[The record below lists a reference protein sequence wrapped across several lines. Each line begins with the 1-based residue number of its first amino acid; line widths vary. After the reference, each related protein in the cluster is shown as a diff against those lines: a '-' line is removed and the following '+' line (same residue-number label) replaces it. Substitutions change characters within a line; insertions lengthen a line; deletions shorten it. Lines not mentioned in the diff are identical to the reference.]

1 MTKKARTVLL
11 ISVAVFIVTVLLA
24 VLLFRKKPASFEP
37 ELLNKAGVSGAI
49 LTEFIKV
56 KLFYFSETSIY
67 LQPVY
72 REIEVPE
79 IREELYKNFI
89 ALLLAGDSGHITPVP
104 DGAQLRSVYYLDK
117 KEMLVL
123 DFNDLLSGSFPGGTT
138 AELEFIYFMVDNLC
152 YNFREI
158 KKIKFLIGGN
168 ESKSLAGHIDL
179 EKPFYPNFDWLKNE
193 GK

>member
-1 MTKKARTVLL
+1 MTIRSRRVLL
-11 ISVAVFIVTVLLA
+11 ISGIAFFVIIILA
-24 VLLFRKKPASFEP
+24 LLLFRKKPAAFEP
-37 ELLNKAGVSGAI
+37 ELLNKAGISGAT

-56 KLFYFSETSIY
+56 KLFYFSETSVY
-67 LQPVY
+67 LEPVF

-89 ALLLAGDSGHITPVP
+89 ALLLAGDSGHIVPVP
-104 DGAQLRSVYYLDK
+104 AGVQLRSAYYLDK

-152 YNFREI
+152 FNFSEI
-158 KKIKFLIGGN
+158 KKVKFLIGGN
-168 ESKSLAGHIDL
+168 ESKTLAGHIDL

-193 GK
+193 

>member
-1 MTKKARTVLL
+1 MTKKSRTILL
-11 ISVAVFIVTVLLA
+11 ISVAVFFVIVLLA
-24 VLLFRKKPASFEP
+24 VLLFRKKPVSFEP
-37 ELLNKAGVSGAI
+37 ELLNKAGVSGAT

-79 IREELYKNFI
+79 IREELYKKFI

-104 DGAQLRSVYYLDK
+104 DGVQLRSIHYLVK

-123 DFNDLLSGSFPGGTT
+123 DFNDLLSSAFPGGTT

-152 YNFREI
+152 YNFKEI

-168 ESKSLAGHIDL
+168 ESKTLAGHIDL
-179 EKPFYPNFDWLKNE
+179 EKPFFPNFDWLKSE
-193 GK
+193 

>member
-1 MTKKARTVLL
+1 MTKKSRTVLL
-11 ISVAVFIVTVLLA
+11 ISLAVFFVILLLA
-24 VLLFRKKPASFEP
+24 LLFFRKKPARFEP
-37 ELLNKAGVSGAI
+37 ELLNKADVSGAT
-49 LTEFIKV
+49 LTEFVKV

-79 IREELYKNFI
+79 IREELYNKFI

-104 DGAQLRSVYYLDK
+104 EGVALRSLYYLK
-117 KEMLVL
+117 NKEMLVL
-123 DFNDLLSGSFPGGTT
+123 DFNDRLSLSFPVGTT

-158 KKIKFLIGGN
+158 KKVKFLIGGN
-168 ESKSLAGHIDL
+168 ESKTLAGHIDL
-179 EKPFYPNFDWLKNE
+179 ERPFYPNFNWLKNE
-193 GK
+193 

>member
-1 MTKKARTVLL
+1 MTKKSRTALL
-11 ISVAVFIVTVLLA
+11 VSLAVIFVITLLA
-24 VLLFRKKPASFEP
+24 VLLFRKKQAGFEP
-37 ELLNKAGVSGAI
+37 ELLNKAGVSGAA

-67 LQPVY
+67 LQPIY

-79 IREELYKNFI
+79 IREELYKKFI
-89 ALLLAGDSGHITPVP
+89 SLLLAGDSGHITPVP
-104 DGAQLRSVYYLDK
+104 SDVQLRSLFYLDK

-123 DFNDLLSGSFPGGTT
+123 DFTETLGTSFPSGTS

-158 KKIKFLIGGN
+158 KKVKFLIGGN
-168 ESKSLAGHIDL
+168 ESKTLAGHIDL
-179 EKPFYPNFDWLKNE
+179 EKPFFPNFDWLQDE
-193 GK
+193 